1 MKRKLTLAMLLSLSA
16 ASPVALGL
24 GLGETDVRST
34 LNAPLRATIPL
45 TDAGGIQPGLLNVT
59 VADERAY
66 AAAGLARTPLAAS
79 VRAEVARRQGD
90 LVVDLT
96 TERPVREPW
105 LDLLLRFDWPTGQQ
119 VREVTL
125 LLDPPNYDEMPALVA
140 PSRQVAA
147 PAPTPSREARR
158 AAATRAPAPGGGSP
172 AGDPAWVR
180 SGDTLWAVAGRLRP
194 DSGISMNQMMVALVA
209 ANPEVFPSG
218 NINAMRAGFTLA
230 VPDRERIAARSQAEA
245 DRIVTAMNQAWAN
258 RGGGAPARVPLGGD
272 EAAATAVASAQ
283 QASTDTSVAQAAAPD
298 AEPPS
303 ATDAEP
309 ATASEPGEAGTDA
322 EGPEPRLTLLT
333 DAELAAEQ
341 TRASAE
347 AGESGT
353 GAGDAETAAE
363 SEATETLAAEGDA
376 GEARVEVDPE
386 LLAALFGDGELT
398 EDQRLLRLES
408 RWQQSQAELEAVQ
421 AERDELRDELGDMR
435 QELDALRDQ
444 LARLGAGAGGAEGA
458 GAGGLAAPAEE
469 GQEAAWWGAFFPGQV
484 DRNLML
490 GGAGLAALLALWLAV
505 RRRRGREEREEAS
518 AGQVRVAT
526 PGASAPGAAAATPG
540 EPAAADEQAPV
551 ERSVRASLPQ
561 AEAINEADIFIA
573 YGRYDQARELLEA
586 SLAREPER
594 DDLRLKLLGV
604 HLEQGSREAAERE
617 LARLHEGGNPAVI
630 EEAEGLMAR
639 HGLSVAAS
647 GQAAAEPRGDRAHF
661 VEAAALPPRR
671 FDEAGEEHAQQGAEV
686 DPEDP
691 SAQGANAR
699 GAEPRD
705 DTPDGEPRASA
716 AEDPMGVAPPVTPAD
731 PSAYRRP
738 EPEVADET
746 ASDDAAP
753 DDVVYTRRAD
763 EATTADGDPGVTP
776 PAGQGEAAAAEAP
789 AAGQEQ
795 EEALPEVPTRQ
806 GDDGREVID
815 YRPPSL
821 DTSVAPREE
830 TPMQPSVDFAPQGL
844 GLAEKGAGFDT
855 GESLPRPDAEPDGDD
870 QGGDQGASAPDRPLP
885 EAWEVEEVSFP
896 PLEPD
901 NGGFSAAT
909 PSDRLAEAHRLVE
922 AGEAGHARELLDEL
936 SRSDDPAIRDEAL
949 ALRRRLEP

>member
-1 MKRKLTLAMLLSLSA
+1 MKRKLTLAMMLSLSA
-16 ASPVALGL
+16 ASPMALGL

-79 VRAEVARRQGD
+79 VRAEVARRRGG

-140 PSRQVAA
+140 PSRQVVA
-147 PAPTPSREARR
+147 PAATATREARP
-158 AAATRAPAPGGGSP
+158 APATPAPAPGGASS
-172 AGDPAWVR
+172 AGDPVWVR

-194 DSGISMNQMMVALVA
+194 DSGISMSQMMVALVA
-209 ANPEVFPSG
+209 ANPEAFPSG

-258 RGGGAPARVPLGGD
+258 RGGGAPARVPLGGE

-283 QASTDTSVAQAAAPD
+283 QAPTDTAPSQAAAPD

-309 ATASEPGEAGTDA
+309 ATANEPGETGADA

-341 TRASAE
+341 TRSSAG
-347 AGESGT
+347 AGEGDA

-363 SEATETLAAEGDA
+363 TEATGTLAAEGDA

-444 LARLGAGAGGAEGA
+444 LARLGASAGGAEGP

-469 GQEAAWWGAFFPGQV
+469 GQEPPWWRAFFPGQV

-505 RRRRGREEREEAS
+505 RRRRGREAREEAS

-526 PGASAPGAAAATPG
+526 PGAAAPGAAAPGAAAAPG
-540 EPAAADEQAPV
+540 EPVEQAPA

-573 YGRYDQARELLEA
+573 YGRYDQARELLDA

-617 LARLHEGGNPAVI
+617 LARLREGGNPAVI

-639 HGLSVAAS
+639 HGLAPEAS
-647 GQAAAEPRGDRAHF
+647 GQAAAEPRGERAHF

-671 FDEAGEEHAQQGAEV
+671 FDEAGEAHPEEDAQREA
-686 DPEDP
+686 
-691 SAQGANAR
+691 
-699 GAEPRD
+699 
-705 DTPDGEPRASA
+705 
-716 AEDPMGVAPPVTPAD
+716 
-731 PSAYRRP
+731 
-738 EPEVADET
+738 EVADET
-746 ASDDAAP
+746 ASEDAVPDDAA
-753 DDVVYTRRAD
+753 YTRRTD
-763 EATTADGDPGVTP
+763 EAATEPALTT
-776 PAGQGEAAAAEAP
+776 PAGQGEAVDEEAP

-821 DTSVAPREE
+821 DTSAAPREE
-830 TPMQPSVDFAPQGL
+830 TPMQPSVDFVPQGL

-870 QGGDQGASAPDRPLP
+870 QGGDQGASAPDRPLS

>member
-16 ASPVALGL
+16 ASPMALGL

-79 VRAEVARRQGD
+79 VRAEVARRRGG

-140 PSRQVAA
+140 PSRQMAA
-147 PAPTPSREARR
+147 PAATATREARP
-158 AAATRAPAPGGGSP
+158 APAPPAPAPGGASS
-172 AGDPAWVR
+172 AGEPAWVR

-194 DSGISMNQMMVALVA
+194 DSGISMSQMMVALVA
-209 ANPEVFPSG
+209 ANPEAFPSG

-258 RGGGAPARVPLGGD
+258 RGGGAPARVPLGGE

-283 QASTDTSVAQAAAPD
+283 QAPTDTAPSQAAAPD
-298 AEPPS
+298 AEPTS
-303 ATDAEP
+303 VTDAEP
-309 ATASEPGEAGTDA
+309 ATANESGETGADA

-341 TRASAE
+341 TRSSAG
-347 AGESGT
+347 AGEGDA

-363 SEATETLAAEGDA
+363 SEATGTLAAEGNA
-376 GEARVEVDPE
+376 GEDRVEVDPE

-421 AERDELRDELGDMR
+421 AERDELCDQLGDMR

-444 LARLGAGAGGAEGA
+444 LARLGASAGGAEGP

-469 GQEAAWWGAFFPGQV
+469 GQEPPWWRAFFPGQV

-505 RRRRGREEREEAS
+505 RRRRGREAREEAS

-526 PGASAPGAAAATPG
+526 PGAAAPGAAAAPG
-540 EPAAADEQAPV
+540 EPVEQAPA

-573 YGRYDQARELLEA
+573 YGRYDQARELLDA

-617 LARLHEGGNPAVI
+617 LARLREGGNPAVI

-639 HGLSVAAS
+639 HGLAPEAS
-647 GQAAAEPRGDRAHF
+647 GQAAAEPRGERAHF
-661 VEAAALPPRR
+661 VEAVALPPWR
-671 FDEAGEEHAQQGAEV
+671 FDETGEAHPEEDAQREA
-686 DPEDP
+686 
-691 SAQGANAR
+691 
-699 GAEPRD
+699 
-705 DTPDGEPRASA
+705 
-716 AEDPMGVAPPVTPAD
+716 
-731 PSAYRRP
+731 
-738 EPEVADET
+738 EVADET
-746 ASDDAAP
+746 ASEDAVPDDAAS
-753 DDVVYTRRAD
+753 TRRPD
-763 EATTADGDPGVTP
+763 EAATADGDPGVTP
-776 PAGQGEAAAAEAP
+776 SAGQGMTAVGEVGTPDEAP
-789 AAGQEQ
+789 AAEP
-795 EEALPEVPTRQ
+795 EEALPEVPTRR

-815 YRPPSL
+815 YCPPSL
-821 DTSVAPREE
+821 DTAAAPREE
-830 TPMQPSVDFAPQGL
+830 TPMQPSVDFTPQGL
-844 GLAEKGAGFDT
+844 GLAEKGDGFDT
-855 GESLPRPDAEPDGDD
+855 DESLPRLDAEPDGDD
-870 QGGDQGASAPDRPLP
+870 QGGEQGAAAADRPLP

-901 NGGFSAAT
+901 NGGLSAAT

-922 AGEAGHARELLDEL
+922 AGEAGRARELLDEL
-936 SRSDDPAIRDEAL
+936 ARSDDPAIRDEAL